1 MRIALVGYGKM
12 GRLIEELAPGCGIEV
27 TGRFDIGQPLVA
39 GDYSVAI
46 DFTMP
51 DAVVDNVRRA
61 ANLGIHLV
69 VGTTGWAEDLE
80 TVRGIVDFAGI
91 GLVYGANFSIG
102 VNLFFRA
109 VRDAAKLLAT
119 RPEYDPFLWE
129 MHHRHKKDAP
139 SGTALVLQSI
149 LRDAYGRNV
158 EASST
163 RGGEVP
169 GIHTVGFDSE
179 ADSITLTH
187 TARSRKGFALGALV
201 AAKWIEGR
209 TGLHAFEQV
218 LWEAPH

>member
-1 MRIALVGYGKM
+1 M
-12 GRLIEELAPGCGIEV
+12 GRLIEELAPGVGLEV
-27 TGRFDIGQPLVA
+27 AGRFDIGQPLVA
-39 GDYSVAI
+39 GDYRVAI

-51 DAVVDNVRRA
+51 DAVVENVRRA
-61 ANLGIHLV
+61 ASLGIHVV
-69 VGTTGWAEDLE
+69 VGTTGWSKHLE
-80 TVRGIVDFAGI
+80 EVKGIVEAGEI
-91 GLVYGANFSIG
+91 GVVYGANFSIG

-109 VRDAAKLLAT
+109 VREAAALFAK

-139 SGTALVLQSI
+139 SGTALGLQSI
-149 LRDAYGRNV
+149 LREASGRNV

-187 TARSRKGFALGALV
+187 TARSRKGFALGALE
-201 AAKWIEGR
+201 ASKWIEGR
-209 TGLHAFEQV
+209 KGLHSFEEV